1 MKVFRWE
8 REWEEEGQPFRDPR
22 SYPPAS
28 VATSGTHDTEP
39 LAEWWDNADDEE
51 RSLVT
56 EVPLLRELGCP
67 PDVPFSART
76 RDTLIQALLRSGSEL
91 VIFPMQDLF
100 GWRDR
105 INTPA
110 SVNDQNWTWRLPHS
124 IDDLPFPFSPL
135 P

>member
-1 MKVFRWE
+1 
-8 REWEEEGQPFRDPR
+8 
-22 SYPPAS
+22 
-28 VATSGTHDTEP
+28 
-39 LAEWWDNADDEE
+39 
-51 RSLVT
+51 
-56 EVPLLRELGCP
+56 
-67 PDVPFSART
+67 VPFSART